1 MPVTIL
7 DRPNVKISLDK
18 DEKIYKVDILGIEKY
33 SEAGFNEFIEYF
45 INTWKFIQT
54 ENEIYWCLI
63 DIKNNPEQDNDLPL
77 PAIIILIKTLLD
89 LHSLHVKHMHSVCI
103 LTEGAQKWTDAFNFV
118 TRIYKPE
125 GQRPIKFTTNQDEIP
140 GFFASNKILQ
150 N

>member
-18 DEKIYKVDILGIEKY
+18 NEKIYKVDILGIEKY

-63 DIKNNPEQDNDLPL
+63 DIKNNPDQDNDLPL
-77 PAIIILIKTLLD
+77 PAIIILIRTLLD

-125 GQRPIKFTTNQDEIP
+125 GQRPIKFTTKQEEIP